1 MATEI
6 FATPGAPHRVINP
19 QRAWLLALL
28 LPLAGCDLAVKPDL
42 KLHAPPNER
51 VNFEGLSG
59 VLQDEVGIRLSRDPT
74 VEVGDDPV
82 ASLLDGSADLAI
94 VDNTRPFVSGLRV
107 VLNLYTA
114 VVHLSVRD
122 DLDVNTGID
131 KSTLRIEVL
140 HNAHAG
146 GQIVELLNE
155 RSAQQEQRPLVQ
167 RWRPEDGGEPDMQL
181 YVGPI
186 NPKSTAWFREG
197 FRLAPISDLDEPGAE
212 FYLEGIRYLVP
223 QFRRTRIPALTYTL
237 PGNERGIEALA
248 VDMLL
253 ISHRRVRPLL
263 IFGLARTLIE
273 QKARFAAV
281 EPQLFRWLNTSFEA
295 ESLAF
300 PLHTGARMYLER
312 DEPGFLER
320 YAETLNFLV
329 YLLVLIITGLL
340 AFGRWRARRRK
351 DRIDEFYK
359 GVFDLRR
366 GTALRGTRETLEAL
380 DQLEAEAFEALIGER
395 LGADDSFR
403 IFTELVDGL
412 RNDLRLME
420 NTASPVSAGDP

>member
-1 MATEI
+1 MI
-6 FATPGAPHRVINP
+6 FLS
-19 QRAWLLALL
+19 RALLLALL
-28 LPLAGCDLAVKPDL
+28 LPLIGCEVVIQP
-42 KLHAPPNER
+42 KLRLHPPPTER
-51 VNFEGLSG
+51 VNFQGLSG
-59 VLQDEVGIRLSRDPT
+59 VLQDEVGIELSSDPT
-74 VEVGDDPV
+74 VAEGDDPV

-94 VDNTRPFVSGLRV
+94 VDNTRPFESGLRV

-122 DLDVNTGID
+122 DLDIEAGID
-131 KSTLRIEVL
+131 GGTLRIEVL
-140 HNAHAG
+140 HNSHAG
-146 GQIVELLNE
+146 VRIVELLNE
-155 RSAQQEQRPLVQ
+155 RSANQEFRPLLE

-186 NPKSTAWFREG
+186 NPKNTAWFRDG
-197 FRLAPISDLDEPGAE
+197 FRLAPLSDLDEPGAE
-212 FYLEGIRYLVP
+212 FYIEGIRYLVP

-237 PGNERGIEALA
+237 PGNEHGIEALA

-263 IFGLARTLIE
+263 VYGLARTLIE

-281 EPQLFRWLNTSFEA
+281 EPLLFRWLNASFEA
-295 ESLAF
+295 DSLAF

-329 YLLVLIITGLL
+329 YIAVLSVTGLL

-351 DRIDEFYK
+351 DRIDEFYR
-359 GVFDLRR
+359 GVFELRR
-366 GTALRGTRETLEAL
+366 GAALRGTKETLEDL
-380 DQLEAEAFEALIGER
+380 EQLEADAFAALIGER

-412 RNDLRLME
+412 RRDLRLAQAQS
-420 NTASPVSAGDP
+420 TSDAGPGDS